1 MNTLAHYQLY
11 IDGSYC
17 DGSQGQVENSINPAT
32 NQPWAT
38 FACASEDDVN
48 RAVKA
53 AKRALND
60 STWRDMTQTD
70 RGKMLYRLA
79 DLIENNAESI
89 GQLRQSTAESSPRKR
104 LLRCAMLVTTIATT
118 QVLLTK

>member
-1 MNTLAHYQLY
+1 MNTSAHYQLY

-17 DGSQGQVENSINPAT
+17 DGSLGQVENTINPAT

-89 GQLRQSTAESSPRKR
+89 GQLETCLLYTSPSPRDS
-104 LLRCAMLVTTIATT
+104 
-118 QVLLTK
+118 

>member
-60 STWRDMTQTD
+60 STWRDICL
-70 RGKMLYRLA
+70 LYT
-79 DLIENNAESI
+79 SP
-89 GQLRQSTAESSPRKR
+89 SPRD
-104 LLRCAMLVTTIATT
+104 AT
-118 QVLLTK
+118 LSRMPSSA